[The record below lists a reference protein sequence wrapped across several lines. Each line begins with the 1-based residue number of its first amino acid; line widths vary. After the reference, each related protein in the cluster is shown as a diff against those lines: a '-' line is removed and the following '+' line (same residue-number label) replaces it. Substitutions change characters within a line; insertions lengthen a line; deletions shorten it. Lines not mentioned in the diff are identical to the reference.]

1 MSIPKKALVA
11 GAAVAA
17 IGMMTAGSVGLVSA
31 ATTTHDRGS
40 DSLVEK
46 IATKFNLNQDEVQ
59 AVFDEEHNAR
69 KAEMK
74 QHQQERLAQAVE
86 DGKLTQEQAD
96 HITQVRNEI
105 DALIGDSRPD
115 ELSDETHEQI
125 KEKMEA
131 LRDWAEEN
139 DVDLLYA
146 GPGEHGFRGGPKHV
160 VHFGGPDVDKE
171 YVEAGEGNN

>member
-1 MSIPKKALVA
+1 MSIHKKALVA

-17 IGMMTAGSVGLVSA
+17 IGMMAAGSVGLASA
-31 ATTTHDRGS
+31 ATSNSNAGS
-40 DSLVEK
+40 GNSIVEK
-46 IATKFNLNQDEVQ
+46 LATKFNLNKDEVQ
-59 AVFDEEHNAR
+59 AVFDEEHEAR

-105 DALIGDSRPD
+105 EALVGDSRPG
-115 ELSDETHEQI
+115 ELSDETRQQI
-125 KEKMEA
+125 KDKMEA

-139 DVDLLYA
+139 SIDLRHV
-146 GPGEHGFRGGPKHV
+146 GPGGPGFGDGPMRV
-160 VHFGGPDVDKE
+160 RLGDPDVIKDT
-171 YVEAGEGNN
+171 EANEGNND